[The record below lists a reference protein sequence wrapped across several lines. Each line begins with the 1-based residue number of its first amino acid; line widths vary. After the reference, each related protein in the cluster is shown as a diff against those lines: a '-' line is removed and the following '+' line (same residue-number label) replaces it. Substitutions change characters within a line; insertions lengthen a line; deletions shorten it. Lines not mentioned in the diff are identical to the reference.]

1 MKAWEGRIVRRNA
14 VVSIAAILAVIVL
27 GVAGVYLYRQA
38 RPLQLGEGS
47 KPIGGGTTAPAPAP
61 APVAPEAS
69 VPQSQPTPPAEAA
82 SAPPGEPMVVPS
94 FDVVLVEP
102 TGEGVFAG
110 RAGPGWKVEI
120 ESGGAK
126 IAESTADGQG
136 EWSIILDKK
145 LAPGDH
151 TLSLRTISPDGT
163 RTLTA
168 QQSVPV
174 AIGNAKE
181 QVASVPRPTENMSEP
196 TAQTAASPVGAAAQQ
211 SVPAGESEAATGVPS
226 EAPKAVQQLAE
237 APQSAVPSPQGT
249 PSGGAPQES
258 SAKAPVTFKIVDY
271 QDKGTDG
278 GKMKLSGTSDP
289 GATVQLYFDGK
300 PLVSAKADA
309 AGVWSAEADMKL
321 NEGEHSVK
329 VATEGESANAG
340 QAAITIGRRP
350 VVAKAPEPNPNAS
363 STASSASPQIAA
375 AEDANAASSAA
386 RPDVYEIRRGDTLW
400 DIAKRYLG
408 SGMLYTSIFHG
419 NRETIRNPNLILPA
433 QKVKMPPP

>member
-1 MKAWEGRIVRRNA
+1 MRRNA
-14 VVSIAAILAVIVL
+14 IVSIAAILAVIVL

-38 RPLQLGEGS
+38 WPLQLGEGS
-47 KPIGGGTTAPAPAP
+47 KPIGGGTTTPPPAPAP
-61 APVAPEAS
+61 GAPEAS
-69 VPQSQPTPPAEAA
+69 VPQSQPTPSAEATG
-82 SAPPGEPMVVPS
+82 APPGEPMVVPS

-126 IAESTADGQG
+126 IAESTADAQG

-174 AIGNAKE
+174 AIGNAEE
-181 QVASVPRPTENMSEP
+181 QVASVPRPAENMSEP
-196 TAQTAASPVGAAAQQ
+196 TAQTAASPAGAVPKQGM
-211 SVPAGESEAATGVPS
+211 PAGESEAATGVPS
-226 EAPKAVQQLAE
+226 EAPKAAQQLAD
-237 APQSAVPSPQGT
+237 APPQRSSPPPQAA
-249 PSGGAPQES
+249 PSGGEPQQGQ
-258 SAKAPVTFKIVDY
+258 AKAPVTFKIVDY
-271 QDKGTDG
+271 QDKGADS

-309 AGVWSAEADMKL
+309 AGLWSAEADMKL

-329 VATEGESANAG
+329 AATEGKSANSG

-350 VVAKAPEPNPNAS
+350 VMVAKAPEPTPNAS
-363 STASSASPQIAA
+363 STASFGSPQVAA
-375 AEDANAASSAA
+375 AEDANAASSSA

>member
-237 APQSAVPSPQGT
+237 APPQNAVPSPQGT

-258 SAKAPVTFKIVDY
+258 PVKPPVTFKIVDY
-271 QDKGTDG
+271 QDKGADG
-278 GKMKLSGTSDP
+278 GKMKFSGTSDP

-329 VATEGESANAG
+329 VATDAG

-375 AEDANAASSAA
+375 AEDANAASSSA

>member
-1 MKAWEGRIVRRNA
+1 VRRNA

-82 SAPPGEPMVVPS
+82 SAPPDEPMVVPS

-120 ESGGAK
+120 ESGGTK

-145 LAPGDH
+145 LTPGDH

-181 QVASVPRPTENMSEP
+181 QVGSVPRPTENMSEP

-271 QDKGTDG
+271 QDKGADN

-321 NEGEHSVK
+321 SEGEHSVK
-329 VATEGESANAG
+329 AATEGKSTNSV
-340 QAAITIGRRP
+340 QAVITIGRRP

>member
-1 MKAWEGRIVRRNA
+1 MRRNA
-14 VVSIAAILAVIVL
+14 IVSIAAILAVIVL

-38 RPLQLGEGS
+38 WPLQLGEGS
-47 KPIGGGTTAPAPAP
+47 KPIGGGTTTPPPAPAP
-61 APVAPEAS
+61 GAPEAS
-69 VPQSQPTPPAEAA
+69 VPQSQPTPSAEATG
-82 SAPPGEPMVVPS
+82 APPGEPMVVPS

-126 IAESTADGQG
+126 IAESTADAQG

-174 AIGNAKE
+174 AIGNAEE
-181 QVASVPRPTENMSEP
+181 QVASVPRPAENMSEP
-196 TAQTAASPVGAAAQQ
+196 TAQTAASPAGAVPKQGM
-211 SVPAGESEAATGVPS
+211 PAGESEAATGVPS
-226 EAPKAVQQLAE
+226 EAPKAAQQLAD
-237 APQSAVPSPQGT
+237 APPQRSSPPPQAA
-249 PSGGAPQES
+249 PSGGEPQQGQ
-258 SAKAPVTFKIVDY
+258 AKAPVTFKIVDY
-271 QDKGTDG
+271 QDKGADS

-309 AGVWSAEADMKL
+309 AGLWSAEADMKL

-329 VATEGESANAG
+329 AATEGKSADSG

-350 VVAKAPEPNPNAS
+350 VVAKAPEPTPNAS
-363 STASSASPQIAA
+363 STASFGSPQVAA
-375 AEDANAASSAA
+375 AEDANAASSSA

>member
-1 MKAWEGRIVRRNA
+1 MRRNDI
-14 VVSIAAILAVIVL
+14 VSIAAILAVIVL

-47 KPIGGGTTAPAPAP
+47 KPIGGGTTAPVPAP

-69 VPQSQPTPPAEAA
+69 VPQPRPTPPAEAA

-196 TAQTAASPVGAAAQQ
+196 TAASPVGAAPQQ
-211 SVPAGESEAATGVPS
+211 SVPAGESEAATSVPS
-226 EAPKAVQQLAE
+226 EAPKAAQQLAD
-237 APQSAVPSPQGT
+237 APPQRSSPSPQAA

-258 SAKAPVTFKIVDY
+258 PAKAPVTFKIVDY
-271 QDKGTDG
+271 QDKGADN

-321 NEGEHSVK
+321 DEGEHSVK
-329 VATEGESANAG
+329 AATEGKSTNSG
-340 QAAITIGRRP
+340 QAVITIGRRP

-363 STASSASPQIAA
+363 STAPLASPQIAA
-375 AEDANAASSAA
+375 AEDANAASSSA

>member
-1 MKAWEGRIVRRNA
+1 MRRNA
-14 VVSIAAILAVIVL
+14 IVSIAAILAVIVL

-47 KPIGGGTTAPAPAP
+47 KPIGGGTTTSAPAPAL
-61 APVAPEAS
+61 VAPEAS

-82 SAPPGEPMVVPS
+82 SAPPDEPMVVPS

-151 TLSLRTISPDGT
+151 SLSLRTISPDGT

-196 TAQTAASPVGAAAQQ
+196 TAASTVGAAPQQ

-226 EAPKAVQQLAE
+226 EAPKAAQQLAD
-237 APQSAVPSPQGT
+237 APPQRSSPSPQAA

-258 SAKAPVTFKIVDY
+258 PAKAPVTFKIVDY
-271 QDKGTDG
+271 QDKGADN

-329 VATEGESANAG
+329 AATEGKSTNSG
-340 QAAITIGRRP
+340 QAVITIGRRP
-350 VVAKAPEPNPNAS
+350 VVAKAPEPIPTLRAPRLWPRRKLPRPKTRTPRCRRHGRTSTKYGAAIRCGISPNVISARVC
-363 STASSASPQIAA
+363 STPRYFTAT
-375 AEDANAASSAA
+375 A
-386 RPDVYEIRRGDTLW
+386 RP
-400 DIAKRYLG
+400 
-408 SGMLYTSIFHG
+408 S
-419 NRETIRNPNLILPA
+419 ETRT
-433 QKVKMPPP
+433 

>member
-1 MKAWEGRIVRRNA
+1 VRRNA
-14 VVSIAAILAVIVL
+14 IVSIAAILAVIVL

-38 RPLQLGEGS
+38 WPLQLGEGS
-47 KPIGGGTTAPAPAP
+47 KPIGGGTTSPAP
-61 APVAPEAS
+61 APVASEAS
-69 VPQSQPTPPAEAA
+69 VPQSQPTPSAEATG
-82 SAPPGEPMVVPS
+82 APPGEPMVVPS

-126 IAESTADGQG
+126 IAESTADAQG

-174 AIGNAKE
+174 AIGNAEE
-181 QVASVPRPTENMSEP
+181 QVASVPRATKNMSEP
-196 TAQTAASPVGAAAQQ
+196 TAQTAASPAGAAPQQ
-211 SVPAGESEAATGVPS
+211 GMPAGESEAATGVSS
-226 EAPKAVQQLAE
+226 EAPKAAQQLAD
-237 APQSAVPSPQGT
+237 APPQRSSPSPQAA

-258 SAKAPVTFKIVDY
+258 PAKAPVTFKIVDY
-271 QDKGTDG
+271 QDKGADN

-329 VATEGESANAG
+329 VATDAG

-375 AEDANAASSAA
+375 AEDANAASSSA

>member
-1 MKAWEGRIVRRNA
+1 MRRNA
-14 VVSIAAILAVIVL
+14 IVSIAAILAVIVL

-38 RPLQLGEGS
+38 RPLQLGEGN
-47 KPIGGGTTAPAPAP
+47 KPIGNGTTASAPAPAP
-61 APVAPEAS
+61 AAPEVSA
-69 VPQSQPTPPAEAA
+69 PQSQPPPAAEAA
-82 SAPPGEPMVVPS
+82 SAPPDEPMVVPS

-126 IAESTADGQG
+126 IAESIADEQG

-163 RTLTA
+163 RALTA

-181 QVASVPRPTENMSEP
+181 QVASVPRPTENTSEP
-196 TAQTAASPVGAAAQQ
+196 TAQTSAPPVAAAPQQ
-211 SVPAGESEAATGVPS
+211 SASAGESAAATGVPA
-226 EAPKAVQQLAE
+226 ETPKAQPQLAE
-237 APQSAVPSPQGT
+237 APPEKSAPSAQAA
-249 PSGGAPQES
+249 PSAGAPQES
-258 SAKAPVTFKIVDY
+258 PAKAQVTFKIVDY
-271 QDKGTDG
+271 QDIGADG

-300 PLVSAKADA
+300 PFARARADA
-309 AGVWSAEADMKL
+309 TGVWSAEADMKL
-321 NEGEHSVK
+321 SEGEHSFK
-329 VATEGESANAG
+329 VATEGKSTNAG
-340 QAAITIGRRP
+340 EAVIAIERRP
-350 VVAKAPEPNPNAS
+350 VVAKAAEPNPSAS
-363 STASSASPQIAA
+363 GAASSASPQIAA
-375 AEDANAASSAA
+375 AEDANAASSTA